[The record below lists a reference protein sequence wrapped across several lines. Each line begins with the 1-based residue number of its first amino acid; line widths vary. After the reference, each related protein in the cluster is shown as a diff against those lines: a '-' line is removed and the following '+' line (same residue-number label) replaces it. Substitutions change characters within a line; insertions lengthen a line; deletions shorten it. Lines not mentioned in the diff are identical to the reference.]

1 MTWNGHRS
9 ENYVCE
15 FIGTFFLV
23 STVGLNVLQKTELAP
38 VAIGLVLMVLVYA
51 VGNVSGGH
59 LNPAVTLGVFV
70 GDRLSGKA
78 SYDVVSKSLYVV
90 AQLLGGLCGGF
101 MCCFV
106 LPATNWQ
113 SVAELYP
120 AVGYTWLG
128 AGVAELLGTF
138 ALVFVVLCVSRRG
151 DNQYGGLVIGLTVMA
166 FAFAIG
172 GISGCSL
179 NPAVTVGVL
188 FPHLVLSGLDS
199 RFGLYT
205 LFPLFGGLLAGVV
218 SHVLYK
224 EETSKLPAEHT
235 ALEHRRKMSK
245 QPLFRGSQAQD
256 YGTLSSLGPET
267 PPDQTIIKLVP
278 AAVSSSSDTVM
289 TDSIEPATEAAE
301 LAQSSGGVPGQSVV
315 IFPSASSSEGS
326 GVTRPGEAGGVALAE
341 THTEMDTDVSHVIS
355 TRHVLPPLE

>member
-1 MTWNGHRS
+1 MEAS
-9 ENYVCE
+9 CV
-15 FIGTFFLV
+15 V
-23 STVGLNVLQKTELAP
+23 SCFQPPTGRAWQSCTLRW
-38 VAIGLVLMVLVYA
+38 
-51 VGNVSGGH
+51 
-59 LNPAVTLGVFV
+59 VTLGLVQACQSCSAPL
-70 GDRLSGKA
+70 LSY
-78 SYDVVSKSLYVV
+78 S
-90 AQLLGGLCGGF
+90 F
-101 MCCFV
+101 
-106 LPATNWQ
+106 
-113 SVAELYP
+113 
-120 AVGYTWLG
+120 
-128 AGVAELLGTF
+128 
-138 ALVFVVLCVSRRG
+138 VLCVSRRG

-224 EETSKLPAEHT
+224 EETSKLPAEQT

-301 LAQSSGGVPGQSVV
+301 LAQSSGGVPGQSVSDTV

-341 THTEMDTDVSHVIS
+341 THTEMDTGVPGQSVRDTGDLSFGFELGGIWGDTPRRGRRCGLS
-355 TRHVLPPLE
+355 QRHTLRWTQM